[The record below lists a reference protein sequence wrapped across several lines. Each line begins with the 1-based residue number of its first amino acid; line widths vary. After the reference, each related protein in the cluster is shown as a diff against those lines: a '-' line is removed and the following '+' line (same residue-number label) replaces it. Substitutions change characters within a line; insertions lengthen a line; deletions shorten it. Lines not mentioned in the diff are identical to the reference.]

1 MQTDDA
7 RTIAEGAIA
16 AKSEEINS
24 LGRFLWENPEIAFQE
39 HQAHDRLCTFLENE
53 GFNVKRHYVLD
64 TAFRAECGAGSP
76 VVALLCE
83 YDALPGLGHGCGH
96 NLIAESA
103 LAAAVALRNLLRRH
117 EELLGTTPEGK
128 VVVLGTPAEE
138 GGMGKEFLLKA
149 GAFEG
154 VDAALMAHPG
164 KSGCLRLLLA
174 AKCTLSALFEWGE
187 DPEDVGEEP
196 RVMDAAVLGYAN
208 LSLLRERLDP
218 ECRIHGIVITSEAKS
233 ATEVL
238 RSRLVFN
245 VRAPSTEQLVRL
257 RRDFEAC
264 MKAAAT
270 ASGCKV
276 TVSEVVALCKSMKFN
291 EPLLKLFCRH
301 ANEYGFSFSDAEDA
315 IPRTTGGTSDAANV
329 SHEVPTIHPLYR
341 IDSALVNHTA
351 EFCRAAGTKDSQD
364 KALDI
369 GKALALCTYDLF
381 CDKSLVGCVWEAF
394 RCPTKYHKKIPDSK
408 E

>member
-1 MQTDDA
+1 MFNSDEALAYSVKWQEPRESRLVEGPIPQTDDA

-128 VVVLGTPAEE
+128 
-138 GGMGKEFLLKA
+138 
-149 GAFEG
+149 
-154 VDAALMAHPG
+154 
-164 KSGCLRLLLA
+164 
-174 AKCTLSALFEWGE
+174 LSALFEWGE

-394 RCPTKYHKKIPDSK
+394 RCPTKYPKKIPDSK